1 MRIQPPKG
9 RKKKQGNWFQ
19 HDFAFMRKVANDYI
33 NGIDSAQ
40 EVATRYGITR
50 SKVTGWAHRYR
61 TGQEPFNEVSLAIMS
76 QDQPQQP
83 DNQSDLQKQNEE
95 LLKKLAQAN
104 LKITGLEIM
113 IDIAEEQLGVDIRK
127 NSGAKQSEDCAITTQ
142 KQA

>member
-33 NGIDSAQ
+33 NGIDSAK

-76 QDQPQQP
+76 GTRLFVSSVTLYELHIGA
-83 DNQSDLQKQNEE
+83 NSDEKRNDV
-95 LLKKLAQAN
+95 KKLTRNVIILPFDKDVAH
-104 LKITGLEIM
+104 
-113 IDIAEEQLGVDIRK
+113 RRP
-127 NSGAKQSEDCAITTQ
+127 
-142 KQA
+142 